1 MGCTVTGLDGLQ
13 GALVHQTSD
22 LAQDA
27 VDVGSATAQERG
39 HIQRG
44 QRDAAREALQR
55 DQAVCLDL
63 FLAEFDQMAEGRDDA
78 EAGLQEWTGQRVE
91 HDVDPAP
98 LGGGQDRWGKRGVA
112 AAEDALGR
120 DAVLAR
126 EAVSLL
132 LRPGCRV
139 EISVTPKCLASMMA
153 APAPILD
160 HPFLTVDNPA
170 RIES

>member
-1 MGCTVTGLDGLQ
+1 MTLRLACRSGPGSELST
-13 GALVHQTSD
+13 TSTPRP
-22 LAQDA
+22 
-27 VDVGSATAQERG
+27 S
-39 HIQRG
+39 
-44 QRDAAREALQR
+44 
-55 DQAVCLDL
+55 
-63 FLAEFDQMAEGRDDA
+63 
-78 EAGLQEWTGQRVE
+78 
-91 HDVDPAP
+91 
-98 LGGGQDRWGKRGVA
+98 GGGQDRWGKRGVA

-126 EAVSLL
+126 EEVSLL

-170 RIES
+170 GIES